1 MEIGSSKNL
10 TPSVNELSSEVL
22 EAGLASICGLSSRRV
37 VAVWTDEAGCNQILQ
52 SLSHLSE
59 VGKGQGKKSTHEGKG
74 RHV

>member
-37 VAVWTDEAGCNQILQ
+37 VAVWTAT
-52 SLSHLSE
+52 LSGHSEFLWPLTPHPKHTKGLS
-59 VGKGQGKKSTHEGKG
+59 
-74 RHV
+74 

>member
-37 VAVWTDEAGCNQILQ
+37 VAVWTAPEQEKNV
-52 SLSHLSE
+52 E
-59 VGKGQGKKSTHEGKG
+59 VIVKLNPWKRRLAFMKFID
-74 RHV
+74 